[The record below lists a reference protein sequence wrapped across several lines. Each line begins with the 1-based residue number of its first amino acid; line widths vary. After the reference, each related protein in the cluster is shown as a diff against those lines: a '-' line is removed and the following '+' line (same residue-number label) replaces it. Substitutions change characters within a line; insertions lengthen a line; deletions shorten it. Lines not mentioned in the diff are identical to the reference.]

1 MFTTDMLEKRD
12 KRVVIDDVEYDVMYE
27 MFQFMYSL
35 STPNIHK
42 LAFELLEAADKV
54 ISIVPQHIFWISI
67 IKSFSITSPI

>member
-12 KRVVIDDVEYDVMYE
+12 KRVVIDDVEFDVMYE

-54 ISIVPQHIFWISI
+54 ISIVQHILWISI
-67 IKSFSITSPI
+67 IKSFSITSPT